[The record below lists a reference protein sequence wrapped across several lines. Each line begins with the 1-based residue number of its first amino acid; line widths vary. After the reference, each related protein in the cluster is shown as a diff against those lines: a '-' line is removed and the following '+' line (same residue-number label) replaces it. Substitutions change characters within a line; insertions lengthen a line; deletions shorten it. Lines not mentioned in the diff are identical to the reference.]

1 MTKPSPTKRYFFQC
15 QHEIYRAPHA
25 ALRKLAA
32 GDEKGFW
39 SAVTRI
45 QGAMWDYERYDGW
58 RQRGLPKGLN
68 SEGEQICSIDRNVRF
83 VEVSEMD
90 DYDGLNE
97 LAAMWKED
105 EAAAVRLYEY
115 AIKKG
120 WISK

>member
-1 MTKPSPTKRYFFQC
+1 MTKPSPTERYYLQW

-32 GDEKGFW
+32 GDEQGFW
-39 SAVTRI
+39 SAVTSI
-45 QGAMWDYERYDGW
+45 QGAMWDYEKYDGW

-68 SEGEQICSIDRNVRF
+68 SEGEQIRSIDRNVRF

-90 DYDGLNE
+90 DCDGLNE

>member
-1 MTKPSPTKRYFFQC
+1 MTKPSPTERYYFQW
-15 QHEIYRAPHA
+15 QHQIYRAPHA

-32 GDEKGFW
+32 GNEQGFW
-39 SAVTRI
+39 KGVRAMR
-45 QGAMWDYERYDGW
+45 GARYTEAGW
-58 RQRGLPKGLN
+58 SQSGMPKGLHVECGHYV
-68 SEGEQICSIDRNVRF
+68 SSVDRNVRF
-83 VEVSEMD
+83 VDVHEID

-115 AIKKG
+115 AIEKG